1 MEPSNIA
8 QATQPS
14 SGFNFRDFLSFR
26 TMITLQIIQIVYA
39 VVAALITLASL
50 ATMFRGHSNDGFGE
64 LGGGGFGGGGL
75 SPFSLLGGGGFFG
88 GLIML
93 VVGNV
98 AWRIW
103 CELVIIFFRI
113 NKTLNNIE
121 VNTKV

>member
-1 MEPSNIA
+1 MEQTNIA
-8 QATQPS
+8 PAQGTNP
-14 SGFNFRDFLSFR
+14 GFNWRDFFSFR

-39 VVAALITLASL
+39 VVAVLITLASF
-50 ATMFRGHSNDGFGE
+50 ATMFGGSRSRGFDE
-64 LGGGGFGGGGL
+64 LGGGGF
-75 SPFSLLGGGGFFG
+75 SPFSLLGGGGFIG

-103 CELVIIFFRI
+103 CELIIIFFRI

-121 VNTKV
+121 INTKI

>member
-1 MEPSNIA
+1 MEQSNIA
-8 QATQPS
+8 QAPQPS
-14 SGFNFRDFLSFR
+14 SGFNLRDFLSFR

-39 VVAALITLASL
+39 VVAVLITLASL
-50 ATMFRGHSNDGFGE
+50 AAMFGGRSHEGFGE
-64 LGGGGFGGGGL
+64 LGGGGF

-88 GLIML
+88 GLVML

-121 VNTKV
+121 INTKA